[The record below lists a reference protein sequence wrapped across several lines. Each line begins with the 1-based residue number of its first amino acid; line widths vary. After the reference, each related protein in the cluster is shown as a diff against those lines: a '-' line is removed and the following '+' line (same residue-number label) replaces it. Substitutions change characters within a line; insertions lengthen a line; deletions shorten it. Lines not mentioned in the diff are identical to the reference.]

1 MRVDIN
7 LITITITPEEVA
19 LIASVLK
26 DSELISYGGAN
37 RTTVLHA
44 FEEIAKR
51 VPSHFNIQ
59 KI

>member
-1 MRVDIN
+1 MRVEIN
-7 LITITITPEEVA
+7 EITISITPDEAA

-26 DSELISYGGAN
+26 ASELISYGGAK